1 MAVRIVTDSTA
12 DLPPELIEQL
22 DITVVPVY
30 VRFGQEVFRD
40 GVDISQ
46 DEVYRRILSENSTA
60 TTSQPSPNDFLEAYD
75 KLLTGTTDQI
85 VSLHLSS
92 KLSGTHNAAVSG
104 RELSSNKDNINVIDT
119 LSLSMGLG
127 FCVLTAARLA
137 QTKADL
143 TEIIQA
149 AKETA
154 SLTRITAAFDTLKYV
169 LKSGR
174 LGAAK
179 ALIGGILNVKP
190 LLTLKDGVLWPSG
203 IARTRHRALDSLV
216 DFVKKTSGVEEAA
229 IVYST
234 NPDEAFTL
242 KERLSEIMGQGRIYV
257 SRLGPALGAHGGPG
271 TIILAV
277 KRNLTTGGLTNY
289 P

>member
-1 MAVRIVTDSTA
+1 MTVRIVTDSTA

-22 DITVVPVY
+22 GITVVPVY
-30 VRFGQEVFRD
+30 VRFGQNVFRD
-40 GVDISQ
+40 GIDISQ
-46 DEVYRRILSENSTA
+46 DEVYCRILSENATA
-60 TTSQPSPNDFLEAYD
+60 TTSQPSPNDFLEYYER
-75 KLLTGTTDQI
+75 LLNGTADQI

-92 KLSGTHNAAVSG
+92 KLSGTYNAALGG
-104 RELSSNKDNINVIDT
+104 RELSLHKDQITVVDT

-127 FCVLTAARLA
+127 FCVLAAARLA
-137 QTKADL
+137 QAKAEL
-143 TEIIQA
+143 SEIIQA
-149 AKETA
+149 AKETT
-154 SLTRITAAFDTLKYV
+154 SLTRISAAFDTLKYV

-190 LLTLKDGVLWPSG
+190 ILTLKDGVLWPSG
-203 IARTRHRALDSLV
+203 IARTRQRALDSLV
-216 DFVKKTSGVEEAA
+216 DFANKTSGVEEAA

-234 NPDEAFTL
+234 TPDEAHTL
-242 KERLSEIMGQGRIYV
+242 KERLSEFLDQRMIYI

-271 TIILAV
+271 TIVLAL
-277 KRNLTTGGLTNY
+277 KRNLTPSGKTNH